1 MFKSAPLRSRPPAAP
16 GNCRLRLVLLASLV
30 AASAAVQADE
40 TLRPDTMAARMVAC
54 TACHGAQGKAG
65 PDGYYPRIAGKP
77 ADYLYNQLLHFR
89 DGRRQYRPMTHLLEN
104 LSDAYLRDIANWFSD
119 QHPPYVLSTGPAV
132 PAAMLAR
139 GEALAL
145 HGDAA
150 RNVPACTACHGA
162 AMAGVLPATPGLLGL
177 PRDYISSQFGAWR
190 TGLRQA
196 TGPDCMAE
204 VARRMA
210 PEDIAAVG
218 AWLSTRTI
226 PADAR
231 PAQTP
236 PDPVLLATCGSHVA
250 TGRAAP

>member
-1 MFKSAPLRSRPPAAP
+1 MPAVALGRS
-16 GNCRLRLVLLASLV
+16 RLRLTLLAALV

-40 TLRPDTMAARMVAC
+40 TLRPDTMAARMAAC
-54 TACHGAQGKAG
+54 TGCHGAQGKAG

-77 ADYLYNQLLHFR
+77 ADYLYNQLVHFR
-89 DGRRQYRPMTHLLEN
+89 DGRRQYRPMAHLLEN
-104 LSDAYLRDIANWFSD
+104 LSDEYLRDIATWFSD
-119 QHPPYVLSTGPAV
+119 QHPPYVVSTGPAV
-132 PAAMLAR
+132 PAAVLAR
-139 GEALAL
+139 GETLAL

-150 RNVPACTACHGA
+150 RNVPACTACHGV

-204 VARRMA
+204 VARRMT

-226 PADAR
+226 AADAR
-231 PAQTP
+231 PADAS

-250 TGRAAP
+250 VGGPAR

>member
-1 MFKSAPLRSRPPAAP
+1 MPSVAQGSR
-16 GNCRLRLVLLASLV
+16 RLRLMLLGALV

-40 TLRPDTMAARMVAC
+40 ALRPDSMAARMAAC

-89 DGRRQYRPMTHLLEN
+89 DGQRQYRPMTHLLEN
-104 LSDAYLRDIANWFSD
+104 LSDVYLRDIANWFSE

-132 PAAMLAR
+132 PAATLAR
-139 GEALAL
+139 GETLAL
-145 HGDAA
+145 YGDAA

-177 PRDYISSQFGAWR
+177 PRDYISAQFGAWR

-196 TGPDCMAE
+196 SAPDCMAD
-204 VARRMA
+204 VARRMT

-226 PADAR
+226 PTDAR
-231 PAQTP
+231 PAEAP
-236 PDPVLLATCGSHVA
+236 PDPALLATCGSHVVTGGA
-250 TGRAAP
+250 TQ